1 MIAVTVVGEGDHM
14 EPPIGTEAGFENR
27 AETPSAAKAA
37 SILRPFSARLKS
49 CPSRSRPTSGSEL
62 SPDRRHPERPRFHKR
77 AEDLARRAWKRC
89 ARDSSARS

>member
-1 MIAVTVVGEGDHM
+1 VIAVTVVGEGDHM

-37 SILRPFSARLKS
+37 SILLPFGTTKVV
-49 CPSRSRPTSGSEL
+49 PFPSRPTSGSEL